1 MRGQAARALLFV
13 ALLSVLAADVTVGC
27 GAHAYVYGPVE
38 QKYVT
43 GADEV
48 DKLIMVGGQTYQVPA
63 TFYSVISVGDTVKY
77 NGTKWTIVKTADGR
91 PLPAQYAP

>member
-1 MRGQAARALLFV
+1 MRGQTARVLLFV
-13 ALLSVLAADVTVGC
+13 ALLSLLAADFSVGC

-38 QKYVT
+38 QKYNS
-43 GADEV
+43 GAGEV

-77 NGTKWTIVKTADGR
+77 NGTKWAIVKTADGR
-91 PLPAQYAP
+91 PVPAQYAP